1 MIMDLVDKQDRV
13 TIATYAK
20 DGQVTVRL
28 TTKART
34 EEEGFREILPLQNEI
49 ASRLKEALYSTE
61 DEELEYVRQRCLLTT
76 HYNSNCRI
84 LYRWADFSKAYRCA
98 RNIKGF

>member
-34 EEEGFREILPLQNEI
+34 EEEGFREILPLQN
-49 ASRLKEALYSTE
+49 
-61 DEELEYVRQRCLLTT
+61 
-76 HYNSNCRI
+76 
-84 LYRWADFSKAYRCA
+84 
-98 RNIKGF
+98 